1 VGVQEA
7 DLLVVGG
14 GVAGLVAARRAQQ
27 LGCSVTVLEKHD
39 EGPGLGN
46 GRFSGGW
53 FHASKMTPTTDPD
66 RLYSTILAKTDGAA
80 RSDVAR
86 AWADNV
92 NRAFQFLKSEG
103 GDFQPLDDEDPERRN
118 ALMPQRPAKIG
129 QHWQGTGVDLV
140 LTAMW
145 RRFVDGGGTFL
156 AAHRARRLLVCDGA
170 VVGLVAET
178 ADGES
183 ERRGSHV
190 LLADGGFQGN
200 PELVARYITA
210 GYKLRGSPNDTG
222 DALQMGLAVGAVA
235 VNMDAFYGWP
245 LCEDALRDDR
255 LWPYPGPPALITGG
269 VLVDDHG
276 RRFVDEGLTG
286 ERVAVAIAKSD
297 TPQRCWAICDATVW
311 EGVAR
316 QGDVPINPTLA
327 DVGGT
332 VLVGASP
339 EEVAVAAG
347 LPAGGVARSVAEVT
361 GDVVGA
367 VPRTGEVP
375 SFARAPFVGVPV
387 VAGITFAMG
396 GLLVNG
402 RGQVLDDTDTPI
414 PGLHA
419 AGGAMGGLQGG
430 PRAGYSGGWSEA
442 STFGLLVAEDVA
454 RAVGKA

>member
-1 VGVQEA
+1 VQEP

-27 LGCSVTVLEKHD
+27 LGCSVVVFEKHH

-53 FHASKMTPTTDPD
+53 FHASKQTPDTDPD
-66 RLYSTILAKTDGAA
+66 VLFETIMAKTDGAA
-80 RSDVAR
+80 RPDVAR

-92 NRAFQFLKSEG
+92 NRAFTFLRAEG
-103 GDFQPLDDEDPERRN
+103 GDFQPLDAEDPERRN
-118 ALMPQRPAKIG
+118 ALMPQRPAVIG
-129 QHWQGTGVDLV
+129 QHWQGTGVDLL

-156 AAHRARRLLVCDGA
+156 PAHPARRLVVEDGA
-170 VVGLVAET
+170 VVGVVAES
-178 ADGES
+178 AAGEAQW
-183 ERRGSHV
+183 RGAHV

-200 PELVARYITA
+200 AELVARYITA

-222 DALQMGLAVGAVA
+222 DALQMGLAAGAVA

-245 LCEDALRDDR
+245 LCEDALRDER
-255 LWPYPGPPALITGG
+255 LWPYPGPPALISGG

-276 RRFVDEGLTG
+276 RRFVDEGLNG
-286 ERVAVAIAKSD
+286 ERVALAIAKSD
-297 TPQRCWAICDATVW
+297 TPQRCWAVCDATVW
-311 EGVAR
+311 EGAAR
-316 QGDVPINPTLA
+316 LGDVPINPSPA
-327 DVGGT
+327 EAGGT
-332 VLVGASP
+332 VLLGQSIDD
-339 EEVAVAAG
+339 VAVAAG
-347 LPAGGVARSVAEVT
+347 LPADALSRSVAEAT
-361 GDVVGA
+361 GA
-367 VPRTGEVP
+367 VPGAVARTGPVP
-375 SFARAPFVGVPV
+375 SLVAAPFVAVPV

-396 GLLVNG
+396 GLLVDGHG
-402 RGQVLDDTDTPI
+402 RVLDAADTPI

-454 RAVGKA
+454 RAVGKAP